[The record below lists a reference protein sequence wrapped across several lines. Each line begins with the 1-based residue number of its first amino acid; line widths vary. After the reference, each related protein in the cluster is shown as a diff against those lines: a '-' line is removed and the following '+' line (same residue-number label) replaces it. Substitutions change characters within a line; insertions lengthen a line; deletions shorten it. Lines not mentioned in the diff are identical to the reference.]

1 MNKKEPA
8 IIDYDLVTANAIAEM
23 QSAVAL
29 IQKNALLYDEKNF
42 DQRVEAIDF
51 IDFQIIGR
59 VVDLLQKSAS
69 SAALLSLKHWAEKVK
84 TELEEIDIK
93 LFKKLQANIRAGAYN
108 GKEFK
113 KLINEY
119 TGFNLADSEH
129 QEEPE
134 YDNLDLFIN
143 GLLNLQPMP
152 EQSKELEPEMV
163 YYQKTPARIIFELVE
178 RVDLMKEDVFYDL
191 GSGLGQVGILV
202 NLLAGITTKGVEF
215 EPAFCNYARSC
226 ATELNLSNVTYI
238 NTDAREADYS
248 QGTVFFM
255 FTPFN
260 GDMLQAV
267 LDRLRDEAVS
277 RTIKIVTYG
286 PCTAQVAL
294 QTWLN
299 VASPKDDNIY
309 KLGVFTS
316 SLPRV

>member
-1 MNKKEPA
+1 MTKIEPG
-8 IIDYDLVTANAIAEM
+8 IINHDLTTASAIAEM
-23 QSAVAL
+23 RSAIDL
-29 IQKNALLYDEKNF
+29 IEKNALLYDEKNF

-51 IDFQIIGR
+51 IDFQIIVR
-59 VVDLLQKSAS
+59 IADLLQKPALSTQ
-69 SAALLSLKHWAEKVK
+69 LLSLKHRAENVK
-84 TELEEIDIK
+84 AELEEIDIN
-93 LFKKLQANIRAGAYN
+93 LFQKLQANIRAGTYK
-108 GKEFK
+108 GEEFK
-113 KLINEY
+113 KLVNEY

-129 QEEPE
+129 QEEPG
-134 YDNLDLFIN
+134 YDNLDIFIN
-143 GLLNLQPMP
+143 GLLTLQPMP
-152 EQSKELEPEMV
+152 GQTKDLEPEMV

-178 RVDLMKEDVFYDL
+178 RVALVKEDVFYDL

-215 EPAFCNYARSC
+215 EPAFCNYAKSC

-238 NTDAREADYS
+238 NIDARETDYS
-248 QGTVFFM
+248 QGTIFFM

-260 GDMLQAV
+260 GEMLQAV
-267 LDRLRDEAVS
+267 LDHLKDEALS
-277 RTIKIVTYG
+277 RKIKIVTYG